1 MIRQLI
7 VLGRGENAEKQAENN
22 GKMVAR
28 VAISKVA
35 GMASAKSSSTG
46 RLVRMEVP
54 QSPDRK
60 FLT

>member
-1 MIRQLI
+1 M
-7 VLGRGENAEKQAENN
+7 E
-22 GKMVAR
+22 KMVAR

-35 GMASAKSSSTG
+35 GMDSAKSSNTG